1 MHMEAQYSLIL
12 FLNLEFYL
20 CCHLD
25 KLSQLW
31 VKNGTNINLLE
42 GWERLRTVC
51 SVGPWL
57 GSCLQ
62 VYRYWKGNKNKAGLG
77 KPLSV
82 YRDTGKS
89 SLTAQASHR
98 GHLDLAHFSEL
109 NKIIVQLKAKLWGKF
124 ILSFCWVKKYWKCKK
139 FQLISRIHLLF
150 IHLFFQTASK
160 Y

>member
-1 MHMEAQYSLIL
+1 MGKKWYKYQPP
-12 FLNLEFYL
+12 
-20 CCHLD
+20 
-25 KLSQLW
+25 
-31 VKNGTNINLLE
+31 
-42 GWERLRTVC
+42 R
-51 SVGPWL
+51 
-57 GSCLQ
+57 
-62 VYRYWKGNKNKAGLG
+62 GLG
-77 KPLSV
+77 EVENSLFCGALTWQLPPGLQILKGKQGQGRETRKPLSV
-82 YRDTGKS
+82 YGDTGKS

-124 ILSFCWVKKYWKCKK
+124 ILSSCGVKKYWKCKK